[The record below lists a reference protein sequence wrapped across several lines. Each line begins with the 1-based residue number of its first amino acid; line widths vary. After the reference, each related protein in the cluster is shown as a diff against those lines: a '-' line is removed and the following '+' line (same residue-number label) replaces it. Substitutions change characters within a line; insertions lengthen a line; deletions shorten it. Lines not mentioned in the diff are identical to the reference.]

1 MNYWEEQ
8 YKELWQVVASWI
20 DANGAAPTEELVQNL
35 RQQVGLRHPNRVKR
49 RES

>member
-1 MNYWEEQ
+1 MNFWEEE
-8 YKELWQVVASWI
+8 YKELWQAVASWI
-20 DANGAAPTEELVQNL
+20 DARPDQEDEALKAL